1 MQYTGV
7 QKRQK
12 YPFYTK
18 TSNDNVFQF
27 IDSNNF
33 CINTFGIGAIPWA
46 LYISGQGVQGPALK
60 VARPLIYRAQG
71 MGPIQK
77 VLKQKLLLSM
87 N

>member
-1 MQYTGV
+1 M
-7 QKRQK
+7 
-12 YPFYTK
+12 
-18 TSNDNVFQF
+18 FQF

-33 CINTFGIGAIPWA
+33 CINTFWIGAIPWA

-77 VLKQKLLLSM
+77 V
-87 N
+87 